1 MKKPRVLI
9 LTAGFGEGHNAAA
22 RALAAAC
29 DALHGPGTARLVDV
43 FALASPR
50 LNALTRR
57 VYLGLINRTPRLW
70 SSVYAWVD
78 RAAIFPRALLFFRRE
93 SRLLGRIIAAEQ
105 PAVLCS
111 TYFIYAYLL
120 EGLAR
125 EGRPLPPHFNIVT
138 DSISINSLW
147 WRAACTGWFLP
158 NPESAEVLG
167 RAGIATERLHV
178 AGFPVNPFFRAH
190 AAAFS
195 PPALAGGATPRVLYI
210 INSGTRLALETATQ
224 LLAEPGWSVTCAVGR
239 DEPLRARLEKLAA
252 TRTHPATILGWT
264 DQIPRLLLTH
274 HAVVSKAGGATTQ
287 EAIAARCPMIVN
299 QVVPGQEEGNYEL
312 LRRHRVG
319 ALAETPDAIVREL
332 RRAFADQGRVWSEWR
347 STLTNLAR
355 PDAAHAIAAHLLAH
369 SAPTDE
375 PGPVPLPHAP
385 AFPAPPLPAT
395 TA

>member
-178 AGFPVNPFFRAH
+178 AGFP
-190 AAAFS
+190 S
-195 PPALAGGATPRVLYI
+195 
-210 INSGTRLALETATQ
+210 TR
-224 LLAEPGWSVTCAVGR
+224 
-239 DEPLRARLEKLAA
+239 
-252 TRTHPATILGWT
+252 
-264 DQIPRLLLTH
+264 
-274 HAVVSKAGGATTQ
+274 
-287 EAIAARCPMIVN
+287 
-299 QVVPGQEEGNYEL
+299 
-312 LRRHRVG
+312 
-319 ALAETPDAIVREL
+319 
-332 RRAFADQGRVWSEWR
+332 F
-347 STLTNLAR
+347 
-355 PDAAHAIAAHLLAH
+355 
-369 SAPTDE
+369 SAPTPPHSRRPPSPAAPRRVCFTSSTPAPASHSKPPPSCSPNPAGPSPARSAATSPSARAWKNSPP
-375 PGPVPLPHAP
+375 PGPIRPRSSAGPTRSP
-385 AFPAPPLPAT
+385 ACF
-395 TA
+395 